1 MTATFQLWISAS
13 SICLSLLHLIFNIIN
28 LAVRV
33 NWYQLLAKHGINSEY
48 HPQRFHAIIQR
59 CKCRESSITASIFK
73 SGRGIDWWNFG
84 CWMSKSCFT
93 CMSSHQPCSLQGF
106 IENTTQTLRS
116 LSLQIQNVVC
126 AFKCPHQVAIEKM
139 YEDYCRGPHQFNLS
153 GKKAKMVYRPTSFAA
168 LRIMFRNGN
177 QNIAL
182 MIFING
188 HVTLS
193 GLKNIDDSRIFA
205 QEFYSRILS
214 NYIRSSCCHN

>member
-1 MTATFQLWISAS
+1 MDNFRVTNMTATFQLWISAS
-13 SICLSLLHLIFNIIN
+13 SICLSFLHLIFNIIN

-116 LSLQIQNVVC
+116 LSLQTSEC
-126 AFKCPHQVAIEKM
+126 CMRFQV
-139 YEDYCRGPHQFNLS
+139 
-153 GKKAKMVYRPTSFAA
+153 PTSSSDQEDV
-168 LRIMFRNGN
+168 R
-177 QNIAL
+177 
-182 MIFING
+182 
-188 HVTLS
+188 
-193 GLKNIDDSRIFA
+193 GLLQMASSIQLIK
-205 QEFYSRILS
+205 QESEDGLPTYKFCGPS
-214 NYIRSSCCHN
+214 NCVQK